1 MSADSELDDGLAAFD
16 QLGRKMTE
24 TNRLL
29 RSIQISQSE
38 RNRQENTLSV
48 ELQNALKQATG
59 ASQEA
64 LQASQTKIRSS
75 LLWAGLTA
83 LLIVFIA
90 FGGGYFF
97 GQQTGTKKG
106 QAEGYQTARDEKAA
120 ASWAN
125 TPSGH
130 RAYNLDQ
137 LGSLNMLASCKGEGW
152 KIEQQHGQSVCIPYS
167 IPSGTSGWYIP

>member
-16 QLGRKMTE
+16 QLGQKMTE

-75 LLWAGLTA
+75 LL
-83 LLIVFIA
+83 
-90 FGGGYFF
+90 
-97 GQQTGTKKG
+97 
-106 QAEGYQTARDEKAA
+106 
-120 ASWAN
+120 
-125 TPSGH
+125 
-130 RAYNLDQ
+130 
-137 LGSLNMLASCKGEGW
+137 
-152 KIEQQHGQSVCIPYS
+152 
-167 IPSGTSGWYIP
+167 